1 MSSNQKTFY
10 IEGNIASG
18 KSTFCKWIENNF
30 YDFVDVVYEPVDQWT
45 KAVDK
50 DNKNLLDY
58 FYKDA
63 KRWAYTFQMM
73 AFTSRVEALEKSSFK
88 PIRCVDRSIYC
99 DKNVFA
105 QNCYDT
111 GLFTEIEWKLYKDM
125 YNFIDKRFKYKPSCM
140 IYLKTKPETCVERI
154 KKRARSEESSVP
166 LDYLKQIHEKH
177 ENWLNNKEWH
187 IPVITINESD
197 IDYQDEKK
205 MKKIK
210 DMIINL
216 FVKA

>member
-1 MSSNQKTFY
+1 MSQKIFY
-10 IEGNIASG
+10 IEGNIGSG

-30 YDFVDVVYEPVDQWT
+30 YNDVDVVYEPVDQWT

-73 AFTSRVEALEKSSFK
+73 AFTSRVEALEKETEK
-88 PIRCVDRSIYC
+88 KIRIVDRSIYC

-105 QNCYDT
+105 QNCYDS
-111 GLFTEIEWKLYKDM
+111 GLFNEIEWKLYKDM
-125 YNFIDKRFKYKPSCM
+125 YNFIDKRFKYKPTIM
-140 IYLKTKPETCVERI
+140 IYLKTKPETCVGRI
-154 KKRARSEESSVP
+154 KKRARSEECSVP
-166 LDYLKQIHEKH
+166 LEYLQQIHKKH
-177 ENWLNNKEWH
+177 EDWLYDSEWH
-187 IPVITINESD
+187 VPVITINED
-197 IDYQDEKK
+197 EIDYQDAKK

-210 DMIINL
+210 DKIIDL
-216 FVKA
+216 FIKA